1 MSHNLV
7 MRNIFTQEDINDWM
21 VDFFRGAEYSHSVKV
36 TPADK
41 AYYHILRNAKYF
53 GSKLRDV
60 DDKEDPFEELET
72 DAEYTLIDISGFQ
85 ATERDK
91 LIQPE
96 LDFMD
101 ALGLIVKRGTQHFI
115 SPYAYLF
122 YDVSNGLFSPVTYQS
137 DDSVDLKQTTFAPI
151 MRFFMTYVL
160 PGRYWRARYAR
171 MRLPDNIYE
180 SHTMDRE
187 LRELEDVWQ
196 EIYSV
201 FNKPDQPVEQ

>member
-7 MRNIFTQEDINDWM
+7 MRNIFTQEDINDYL

-36 TPADK
+36 TPEDK
-41 AYYHILRNAKYF
+41 AYYHILRNANYF

-60 DDKEDPFEELET
+60 KHDEDPFKELESA
-72 DAEYTLIDISGFQ
+72 DFALIDISGMQ
-85 ATERDK
+85 EDESDK

-122 YDVSNGLFSPVTYQS
+122 YDVNNGLFSPVTYKS
-137 DDSVDLKQTTFAPI
+137 DDSVDIKQTTFAPI

-180 SHTMDRE
+180 SHTIDRE
-187 LRELEDVWQ
+187 LRELEDTWE
-196 EIYSV
+196 EIYAA
-201 FNKPDQPVEQ
+201 FNKPDPQ

>member
-7 MRNIFTQEDINDWM
+7 MRNIFTQEDINDWL
-21 VDFFRGAEYSHSVKV
+21 VDFFRDASYNQAVKV

-41 AYYHILRNAKYF
+41 AYYHILRNANYF

-60 DDKEDPFEELET
+60 KHDEDPFKELESA
-72 DAEYTLIDISGFQ
+72 DFALIDISGMQ
-85 ATERDK
+85 KNEGDK

-101 ALGLIVKRGTQHFI
+101 ALGLIIKRGTQHFI

-122 YDVSNGLFSPVTYQS
+122 YDVNNGLFSPVTYQS

-180 SHTMDRE
+180 SHTIDRE
-187 LRELEDVWQ
+187 LRELEDTWG
-196 EIYSV
+196 EIYAV
-201 FNKPDQPVEQ
+201 FNKPDHE

>member
-7 MRNIFTQEDINDWM
+7 MRNIFTQEDINDYL
-21 VDFFRGAEYSHSVKV
+21 VNFFRGAEYSHSVKV
-36 TPADK
+36 TPEDK
-41 AYYHILRNAKYF
+41 AYYHIRRNDKYF
-53 GSKLRDV
+53 GAKLRDV
-60 DDKEDPFEELET
+60 SDAEDPFEEMET
-72 DAEYTLIDISGFQ
+72 ADFALIDISGMQ
-85 ATERDK
+85 KDESDK

-187 LRELEDVWQ
+187 LRELEDTWG
-196 EIYSV
+196 EIYAL
-201 FNKPDQPVEQ
+201 FNKPDPQ

>member
-1 MSHNLV
+1 MSHNIV
-7 MRNIFTQEDINDWM
+7 MRNIFTQEDINKWLK
-21 VDFFRGAEYSHSVKV
+21 DFFSTAKYKHSVKV
-36 TPADK
+36 TPEDK
-41 AYYHILRNAKYF
+41 AYYHILRNDKYF
-53 GSKLRDV
+53 GSKLCDV
-60 DDKEDPFEELET
+60 DHDEDPFKPLDTSEEF
-72 DAEYTLIDISGFQ
+72 ALIDISGLQ
-85 ATERDK
+85 KDEGDK
-91 LIQPE
+91 LIQSE

-137 DDSVDLKQTTFAPI
+137 DDTVDVKQTTFAPI

-180 SHTMDRE
+180 SHTIDRE

-196 EIYSV
+196 DIYAI
-201 FNKPDQPVEQ
+201 FNKPDPV

>member
-7 MRNIFTQEDINDWM
+7 MRNIFTQEDINKYL
-21 VDFFRGAEYSHSVKV
+21 VEFFRDASYNQAVKV
-36 TPADK
+36 TPEDK
-41 AYYHILRNAKYF
+41 AYYHILRNANYF

-60 DDKEDPFEELET
+60 KHDEDPFKEL
-72 DAEYTLIDISGFQ
+72 DSADFALIDISGMQ
-85 ATERDK
+85 EDESDK

-137 DDSVDLKQTTFAPI
+137 DDSVDIKQTTFAPI

-180 SHTMDRE
+180 SHTIDRE
-187 LRELEDVWQ
+187 LRELEDTWE
-196 EIYSV
+196 EIYAA
-201 FNKPDQPVEQ
+201 FNKPDPQ